1 MRRYESVISLTHM
14 YLLCNMSRTRRMIET
29 WSTHCAVLLMYC
41 INRRPSNLL
50 LCEVLKVCFYIQICP
65 ITCGEYNQRKCFA
78 SAYDG
83 CVIHVCHVL
92 GCMRTHINH
101 YTVGINYNM
110 RHCSPLSIAR
120 GLLRN
125 NPFVISSVYTWS
137 RLTSPVWITEKVH
150 VKSRVDEQG
159 FLNMNS
165 NWQAIFL
172 PTKPKF
178 GDVKKGSEPIFPA
191 HGGINPFR

>member
-14 YLLCNMSRTRRMIET
+14 YLFAICPAHDVWLKHDQHIVLCCLCIALIGSR
-29 WSTHCAVLLMYC
+29 
-41 INRRPSNLL
+41 SNLL
-50 LCEVLKVCFYIQICP
+50 LCEVLKVCFHIQIWP
-65 ITCGEYNQRKCFA
+65 TTCGEYNQQKGFA
-78 SAYDG
+78 SAYNG

-110 RHCSPLSIAR
+110 WHCNPLSIAR

-125 NPFVISSVYTWS
+125 NPFVISPVYTRS

-150 VKSRVDEQG
+150 VWSCVDEQG
-159 FLNMNS
+159 FCNMPS

-172 PTKPKF
+172 PTNPKF
-178 GDVKKGSEPIFPA
+178 SDI
-191 HGGINPFR
+191 